1 MIDEEKEIINVGVA
15 GIIKIIN
22 FFIYSILSFILL
34 VLTVSTEFVAIIF
47 TFPIFVWCV
56 CGYLD
61 LISNRYIVTNK
72 NIIHKYGIIMK
83 NTEEIRLSKI
93 EKINVKNAGI
103 IGTLFG
109 YGTLEMSG
117 TGTSSVNF
125 TQLDNPNKIKE
136 IIQTEIEKY
145 EEEK

>member
-15 GIIKIIN
+15 GIIQITT
-22 FFIYSILSFILL
+22 FFLYSIFILFI
-34 VLTVSTEFVAIIF
+34 TAIAGMLA
-47 TFPIFVWCV
+47 FPLFFWLA
-56 CGYLD
+56 YRYFK
-61 LISNRYIVTNK
+61 LITNRYIVTNK
-72 NIIHKYGIIMK
+72 NVIHKYGIIMK

-93 EKINVKNAGI
+93 ERINVKNTGI

-125 TQLDNPNKIKE
+125 TQLDNPVKIKE

-145 EEEK
+145 EE